1 MDKSKFTEDDSFAL
15 TVTLSISIVM
25 VLFSL
30 WYTLDMNQNFRP
42 SFIEVE
48 FGEFRTG
55 TLAEFSEVKE
65 EEVAQRPNPSEV
77 ETAEPIEEAPK
88 PEEQP
93 ETPTEEI
100 TKPVDLPDEVEEV
113 VDEEKIE
120 TPETEVVDP
129 TKEVAEE
136 VKEEIEIPPQAK
148 ESLEVND
155 GAEESGDIKGNTG
168 ETNAD
173 AGTGVD
179 DEKSAPYELKWEGNI
194 ERDPMVQPLP
204 QNTAN
209 SEGVI
214 SVRFQVK
221 PDGTVG
227 LIIPLKKMNPELEKE
242 VQRTLRSWKF
252 SKLPSGVPQQAQW
265 GTITFRFVFG

>member
-1 MDKSKFTEDDSFAL
+1 MSNSKFTKDDSVAL
-15 TVTLSISIVM
+15 TVTLSVSIVM

-65 EEVAQRPNPSEV
+65 EEVAKRPNPSEV
-77 ETAEPIEEAPK
+77 KTEEPVEETPI
-88 PEEQP
+88 PEEKP
-93 ETPTEEI
+93 TNPTEEI

-113 VDEEKIE
+113 KEEKVE
-120 TPETEVVDP
+120 TPKTDVVDP
-129 TKEVAEE
+129 TKETAED

-148 ESLEVND
+148 EDLEVSD
-155 GAEESGDIKGNTG
+155 GAKESGDVKGNTG

-204 QNTAN
+204 ENTAN
-209 SEGVI
+209 TEGVI

-221 PDGTVG
+221 PDGSVG